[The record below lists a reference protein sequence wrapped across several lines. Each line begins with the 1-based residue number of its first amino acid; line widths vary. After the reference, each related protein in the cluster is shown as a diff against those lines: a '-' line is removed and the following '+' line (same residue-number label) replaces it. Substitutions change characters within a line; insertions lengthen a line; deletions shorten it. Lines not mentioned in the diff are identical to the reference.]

1 MDTIIP
7 WMILGKKE
15 IREPQT
21 DLKICKKKRCKK
33 LIVWLF
39 IDLAVLGVVLILLFH
54 TPDRYKPA
62 DIESFDHE
70 PGQVSPYLTHELSPQ
85 FYNGVQRGEP
95 FELVVTQ
102 KGINE
107 IVAGWGW
114 PRMSEGAMLYAPAVL
129 FVPDSVVLM
138 GTVSIKSVDFVVT
151 IGFDPTI
158 NDKGLAELRL
168 TEVKVGAMNITP
180 LAKLIAKKMYVKRIG
195 TVHVDTKA
203 IEAKIVASILNGEP
217 FEPVFE
223 VEKRKVRIKKITV
236 DHEKLMARLVPAS

>member
-15 IREPQT
+15 IPEPQT

-114 PRMSEGAMLYAPAVL
+114 PRKSEGAMLYAPAVL

-151 IGFDPTI
+151 IGLDPTI

-203 IEAKIVASILNGEP
+203 IEAKIAASILNDEP

-223 VEKRKVRIKKITV
+223 VEKRKVRIEKITV
-236 DHEKLMARLVPAS
+236 DHEKLTARLVPAS